1 MQSTGAEPG
10 PVQQELEVL
19 FFASRYVRYDGFGEA
34 LLIFKLLIFALLFFE
49 EATSVFFFSFFF
61 TASVKESSR
70 SLVAYFIDND
80 PSLNT
85 PAD

>member
-34 LLIFKLLIFALLFFE
+34 SLIFKLLIFALLFFE
-49 EATSVFFFSFFF
+49 EATSVFFFFFF
-61 TASVKESSR
+61 LYGFSER
-70 SLVAYFIDND
+70 EQQEPGRIFYRQ
-80 PSLNT
+80 
-85 PAD
+85 